1 VVVGPT
7 FFLRAKQYFHIAV
20 NMDGWKSYGVSE
32 RTKVE
37 IRIEE
42 GRNFLNQERN
52 QPFV

>member
-32 RTKVE
+32 KEPKLKSGWKKEE
-37 IRIEE
+37 I
-42 GRNFLNQERN
+42 F
-52 QPFV
+52 